1 MKKVIINVILVVVV
15 IALVWICYGSLMSPI
30 GFKNERDKRE
40 VEIKKRLID
49 IRAAQVEYRT
59 VYHNYTASF
68 DTLIAFVE
76 HSKLPVVRKVG
87 ELNDFQLENGITE
100 QSALAMVAEA
110 QKTGN
115 WSKAEEAGVRNFR
128 RDTVWVP
135 MKDTIFAKG
144 FNPDSLRFVPFGNGA
159 QFEMAIR
166 VDTTKSGD
174 PICLFEAKTP
184 FTAYLKG
191 INDQE
196 MKNLISDLY
205 KQGRYCG
212 LKVGD
217 IENANNNAGNWE

>member
-1 MKKVIINVILVVVV
+1 MKKVIINVILAVVV

-30 GFKNERDKRE
+30 KFQDERSRRE
-40 VEIKKRLID
+40 AQIKERLID

-59 VYHNYTASF
+59 VYHTYTASF
-68 DTLIAFVE
+68 DTLIAFVK
-76 HSKLPVVRKVG
+76 HSKLPVIRKVG
-87 ELNDFQLENGITE
+87 ELNDYQLENGITE

-110 QKTGN
+110 KKTGD
-115 WSKAEEAGVRNFR
+115 WSKAEEAGVRYFR

-144 FNPDSLRFVPFGNGA
+144 FDPDSLRYVPFGGGA

-166 VDTTKSGD
+166 TDTTKSGD
-174 PICLFEAKTP
+174 PLSLFEAKTP
-184 FTAYLKG
+184 FTVYLKG
-191 INDQE
+191 VNDQE
-196 MKNLISDLY
+196 MKNLISDLT